1 MEKYATFLKVIS
13 ERPWSFFS
21 REKSTQKPAREP
33 MFPWPSF
40 IHPRLFT
47 GRHHPWSFD
56 WLPSLGFR
64 SRPLFF
70 IPEKKRRRRHP

>member
-1 MEKYATFLKVIS
+1 
-13 ERPWSFFS
+13 
-21 REKSTQKPAREP
+21 